1 MVKIAIKPKTEI
13 SPLKRKM
20 KKFAK
25 VNQSNKHTLRPQWKY
40 YHYCLWWRKCFRQ
53 STENIRKSDRMW
65 IGMSRRYHKND
76 RLSLT
81 NVIVMHRISEW
92 KNAKIN
98 LDRNEKGKHSRHSWY
113 PRWSTERENQN
124 VSYHDTMYS
133 NWNHVARWNRS
144 MSMHSLQHEPANVS
158 LAKSTTIKIYRTT
171 FTKGFPL
178 TFCIMSTFNN
188 SDVPINSGNI
198 GSFDISR
205 W

>member
-25 VNQSNKHTLRPQWKY
+25 VNQSNKHTLRHQWKY

-76 RLSLT
+76 RLSST

-98 LDRNEKGKHSRHSWY
+98 LDSIGMR
-113 PRWSTERENQN
+113 RENTHGTVGILDDQQN
-124 VSYHDTMYS
+124 GRIKMLHITIQCIQTETMLRGGIDQCPCI
-133 NWNHVARWNRS
+133 AF
-144 MSMHSLQHEPANVS
+144 
-158 LAKSTTIKIYRTT
+158 ST
-171 FTKGFPL
+171 
-178 TFCIMSTFNN
+178 
-188 SDVPINSGNI
+188 
-198 GSFDISR
+198 SR
-205 W
+205 QMFH